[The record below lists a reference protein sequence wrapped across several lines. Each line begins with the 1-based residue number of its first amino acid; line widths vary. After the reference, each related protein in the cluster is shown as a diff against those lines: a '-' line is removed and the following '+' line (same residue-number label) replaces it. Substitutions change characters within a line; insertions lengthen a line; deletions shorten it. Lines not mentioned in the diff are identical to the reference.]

1 MQVMNERVDI
11 KELDKA
17 KSLVFFLTFT
27 NPLSLF
33 TNRTYKAL
41 YLF

>member
-1 MQVMNERVDI
+1 MQVMNDTVDI

-17 KSLVFFLTFT
+17 KELSIFLTFT